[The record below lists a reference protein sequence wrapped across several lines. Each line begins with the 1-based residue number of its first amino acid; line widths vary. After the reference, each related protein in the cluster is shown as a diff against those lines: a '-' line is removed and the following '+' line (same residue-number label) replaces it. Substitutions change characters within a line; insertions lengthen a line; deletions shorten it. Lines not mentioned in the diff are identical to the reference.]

1 MSVWRCCVSRC
12 TRLHACAVWIADWN
26 PRLLVRSL
34 LCSCREGID
43 KEGALKELEQLVYLQ
58 RRGDKGGKMDR
69 EIKAQLNYETQ

>member
-1 MSVWRCCVSRC
+1 M
-12 TRLHACAVWIADWN
+12 
-26 PRLLVRSL
+26 RSL